1 MSTFELLINDKEALA
16 LDQMVFSSENKT
28 RLEQIIKEHQYL
40 DELQKYGLKVDNKIL
55 LYGHSGC
62 GKTSTAKAIA
72 KALNKSI
79 LILDLTN
86 FISARIGDTGKNLKA
101 VFEKAAREKAV
112 LFLDEFDQIG
122 KMRGND
128 DKDVGEMRRLVNT
141 LIQLIDYFPEKAL
154 LIAATN
160 HPELIDLAIK
170 RRFQLKLK
178 FEMPTEAQ
186 LDDYYNA
193 LLEPFPKA
201 LQNIERK
208 YHISY
213 AEAKDHTHTLMKQR
227 IIENLEKEK

>member
-72 KALNKSI
+72 KTLNKSI

-186 LDDYYNA
+186 LDTYYNA

-208 YHISY
+208 YNISY
-213 AEAKDHTHTLMKQR
+213 AEAKDHIHTLMKQR